1 MKIEGQKTL
10 FIDID
15 GTLVYHPGVGNE
27 QTLRPMKL
35 LPGVMEK
42 FADWVGKGYVII
54 LTTGRRESE
63 RELTVKQLQSVG
75 IQYDQLI
82 MGLGR
87 GTRVL
92 MNDIKPD
99 SDNNPT
105 AVAINVE
112 RNKGIE
118 NIEI

>member
-1 MKIEGQKTL
+1 MKIDGLKSV

-15 GTLVYHPGVGNE
+15 GTLLYHHGVANE
-27 QTLRPMKL
+27 QTLLETKL
-35 LPGVMEK
+35 LPGVKEK
-42 FADWVGKGYVII
+42 LAEWNGKGYII
-54 LTTGRRESE
+54 VLTTGRRESE
-63 RELTVKQLQSVG
+63 RKLTVKQLQSSG
-75 IQYDQLI
+75 IQYDHLI

-87 GTRVL
+87 GSRVL
-92 MNDIKPD
+92 INDIKPN